1 MCNEETECVR
11 AHDALFRG
19 MACFWKYSPKFVEY
33 ARSHFARSV
42 AFDDNYASA
51 HAWLARVLLF
61 QSTLKWDS
69 DSNLKQTALLHAQ
82 KAVAINAQ
90 LPYALSILGW
100 TYLWFKQQDLAI
112 SSCRQAVSL
121 DPNNAEAQV
130 FLSFCLSASGFDE
143 EGLFYIQKALRH
155 NPLSSTFYEF
165 TFGLAHYVVKDYEQA
180 VAAFKRGSEIY
191 NTFAPNLIYLCI
203 TYHILGLKKEL
214 KLSRESALSIM
225 GGDRSKMI
233 ESL

>member
-1 MCNEETECVR
+1 M
-11 AHDALFRG
+11 
-19 MACFWKYSPKFVEY
+19 
-33 ARSHFARSV
+33 
-42 AFDDNYASA
+42 
-51 HAWLARVLLF
+51 LF

-69 DSNLKQTALLHAQ
+69 DSKLKQTALLYAQ

-121 DPNNAEAQV
+121 DPNNAEVQV
-130 FLSFCLSASGFDE
+130 FLSFCLSASGFGE
-143 EGLFYIQKALRH
+143 EGFFYIQKALRH
-155 NPLSSTFYEF
+155 NPLSSIFYEF
-165 TFGLAHYVVKDYEQA
+165 TLGLAHYVVKDYEQA
-180 VAAFKRGSEIY
+180 VAAFKRGSEIC

-203 TYHILGLKKEL
+203 AYHILGLKKEL
-214 KLSRESALSIM
+214 RLSRESALSIM

-233 ESL
+233 QSLWTNQALENTHQSLIKLAGLI